1 VCANKKNN
9 ILKIIGSILLVM
21 VCFFAGCGEEPPK
34 ERYSIYE
41 LAEEPPI
48 SQKDMDIL
56 LKITPL
62 SLTVDM
68 TDFKAVNA
76 FVSAHGLTYRRYCFL
91 KAKMPLAMGLVVGAN
106 LTYPDIIPPQMRISP
121 EEESIVRNNFDKLQ
135 AAGKYLV
142 ENQSP

>member
-1 VCANKKNN
+1 M
-9 ILKIIGSILLVM
+9 KIIASISLVVM
-21 VCFFAGCGEEPPK
+21 CFLAGCGEDPQEPPK
-34 ERYSIYE
+34 ERYSINE

-56 LKITPL
+56 LEITPL

-68 TDFKAVNA
+68 TDFNAVNA

-91 KAKMPLAMGLVVGAN
+91 KAKMPLAMGLVVGVKPA
-106 LTYPDIIPPQMRISP
+106 YPDFIPQQMRVSP

-135 AAGKYLV
+135 AAGKNLV